1 MAFLVQHGKSRAAAA
16 AAPASRERKPRH
28 GLRAAARS
36 PGKPELGRRQLAG
49 RLLLAAC
56 LLGPVLYICAARL
69 LSPLSSQ
76 VSCKSEITCHALRI
90 GVLLLLEL

>member
-36 PGKPELGRRQLAG
+36 PDKPELGRRQLAG

-56 LLGPVLYICAARL
+56 PGLKKPLGTGYRSNRSGPVLD
-69 LSPLSSQ
+69 PGGF
-76 VSCKSEITCHALRI
+76 KP
-90 GVLLLLEL
+90 G

>member
-16 AAPASRERKPRH
+16 AAAAAASERKPRH
-28 GLRAAARS
+28 GSRAAARS

-56 LLGPVLYICAARL
+56 LLAPALCICAARL
-69 LSPLSSQ
+69 LSPLPSR
-76 VSCKSEITCHALRI
+76 VSCKSEITRQTNLQ
-90 GVLLLLEL
+90 G

>member
-56 LLGPVLYICAARL
+56 LLAPVLCICAARL
-69 LSPLSSQ
+69 LSPLSSR
-76 VSCKSEITCHALRI
+76 VSCKSEFTCHALRI
-90 GVLLLLEL
+90 GAASSS